1 MKTSRLVFVVALA
14 AVLFTGLFATGG
26 AGAFDF
32 WWWMGTNAVVLL
44 AAGFLLDPTYVPA
57 LRDDFRTHPL
67 AKIAGGLA
75 SAAVLYGVF
84 WAGNH
89 LLRTAIGAPAGQGI
103 DRVYGFREGA
113 TLLRIALTIALLIGP
128 TEEVFWRGL
137 LQRNLAVRFGPVRA
151 LGLAT
156 ALYAGV
162 HLASGNAVLVLAA
175 LVCGVFWG
183 WMYLRWKSVLMNV
196 VSHTAWDLL
205 AFLILPF
212 HG

>member
-14 AVLFTGLFATGG
+14 AALFTGLFATGG
-26 AGAFDF
+26 VGAFDF

-44 AAGFLLDPTYVPA
+44 AAGFLLDPTYIPA
-57 LRDDFRTHPL
+57 LRDDLRTHPL
-67 AKIAGGLA
+67 AKIAGGLV

-84 WAGNH
+84 WVGNRV
-89 LLRTAIGAPAGQGI
+89 LRAVIGSPAGEGI
-103 DRVYGFREGA
+103 DHVYGFKEGA
-113 TLLRIALTIALLIGP
+113 TLVRVALTIAMLIGP

-137 LQRNLAVRFGPVRA
+137 LQRNLALRLGPGRA
-151 LGLAT
+151 LAVAT

-162 HLASGNAVLVLAA
+162 HIASGNPVLVLAA
-175 LVCGVFWG
+175 LVCGLFWG

-196 VSHTAWDLL
+196 VSHTVWDLL
-205 AFLILPF
+205 AFLVLPF

>member
-1 MKTSRLVFVVALA
+1 MKTSRLAAVTLLA
-14 AVLFTGLFATGG
+14 AVLFTALFATGG
-26 AGAFDF
+26 MGAFDF
-32 WWWMGTNAVVLL
+32 WWWMGTNAAVLL
-44 AAGFLLDPTYVPA
+44 IAGFLLDPTYKPA
-57 LRDDFRTHPL
+57 LLADLRDRPML
-67 AKIAGGLA
+67 KVAGGLA
-75 SAAVLYGVF
+75 SAVVLYGVF

-89 LLRTAIGAPAGQGI
+89 VLRAWIGAPAGEGI
-103 DRVYGFREGA
+103 DRVYGLKEGA
-113 TLLRIALTIALLIGP
+113 TLLRVTLTIALLIGP

-137 LQRNLAVRFGPVRA
+137 LQRNLAARMRPGAA

-162 HLASGNAVLVLAA
+162 HLASGNPVLVLAA

-205 AFLILPF
+205 VFLVLPF
-212 HG
+212 GV

>member
-1 MKTSRLVFVVALA
+1 MKISRLVFVAALA
-14 AVLFTGLFATGG
+14 TALFTGLFATGG
-26 AGAFDF
+26 IGAFDF

-44 AAGFLLDPTYVPA
+44 AAGFLLDPSYAPA
-57 LRDDFRTHPL
+57 LRDDLRTRPL
-67 AKIAGGLA
+67 AKIAGGLV
-75 SAAVLYGVF
+75 SAMVLYGIF
-84 WAGNH
+84 WVGN
-89 LLRTAIGAPAGQGI
+89 LVLRSVIGAPAGQGI

-113 TLLRIALTIALLIGP
+113 TLVRVALTIALLIGP

-137 LQRNLAVRFGPVRA
+137 LQRNLAVRVGPVRA

-162 HLASGNAVLVLAA
+162 HLASGNPALVLAA

-183 WMYLRWKSVLMNV
+183 WMYLRWRSVLMNV